1 MSHFTTVK
9 TKIVDKECLKRTIEE
24 LGYNYEDVK
33 TKIKGYN
40 EKTIKADIVIKTK
53 GIYDIGCKWN
63 GDNYDIVADWWGVEQ
78 GSSIKEQ
85 TFISELTQKYACNK
99 TKDVLNEKGF
109 VLAEEKVN
117 DKNEIVLT
125 VRQW

>member
-24 LGYNYEDVK
+24 LGYSYEDVK

-40 EKTIKADIVIKTK
+40 KKNIKADIVIKTK

-63 GDNYDIVADWWGVEQ
+63 GETYDIVADWWGVEQ
-78 GSSIKEQ
+78 GSSIKKQ
-85 TFISELTQKYACNK
+85 TFISDLTQKYACNK
-99 TKDVLNEKGF
+99 TKDVLKEKGF
-109 VLAEEKVN
+109 ILAEEKVN
-117 DKNEIVLT
+117 EKNEIVLT

>member
-9 TKIVDKECLKRTIEE
+9 TKIVDKECLKRTIKE
-24 LGYNYEDVK
+24 LGYNYQDEK
-33 TKIKGYN
+33 TRIEGYN
-40 EKTIKADIVIKTK
+40 ERTIKADIVIKTK

-63 GDNYDIVADWWGVEQ
+63 GDTYDIVADWWVVEQ
-78 GSSIKEQ
+78 DSSIKKQ
-85 TFISELTQKYACNK
+85 AFISELTQKYACNK
-99 TKDVLNEKGF
+99 TKDVLKEKGF

-117 DKNEIVLT
+117 YKNEIVLT